1 MPTLMVSEFQMRPS
15 RLRSINLNLLPILQ
29 SLLTTRSVTRT
40 AEQLHM
46 SQPGVSDALAK
57 LRIHYKDD
65 LLVRAGGEMQPTQLA
80 LALQEE
86 LNGSI
91 EALERVIERETF
103 DPGVLERRFVIAT
116 ADVVVLALVNNLIED
131 LQKEA
136 PGVMVQFEDLPSDY
150 FDSVRTGSIDLL
162 LGPQYVLETKGLVEM
177 ALYDETVVCIAR
189 KNHPRIKGR
198 LSTEDYRDLAHAS
211 FRANQ
216 RTDKTFQTLHL
227 GAAPNDIVRL
237 PYYTLMPVIVE
248 ESDVV
253 AMIPKRAA
261 EYYAK
266 RHNIQILNPPFKVPN
281 VTIAAYWSRIHD
293 RDPAHVWF
301 REKVRSAVPLA

>member
-1 MPTLMVSEFQMRPS
+1 MRPS
-15 RLRSINLNLLPILQ
+15 KLRSINLNLLPILQ

-40 AEQLHM
+40 AEHLHM

-57 LRIHYKDD
+57 LRAHYNDD

-91 EALERVIERETF
+91 EALERVIERDGF
-103 DPGVLERRFVIAT
+103 DPKKLERRFVIST
-116 ADVVVLALVNNLIED
+116 ADVVVLSLVNKVIDGLED
-131 LQKEA
+131 EA
-136 PGVMVQFEDLPSDY
+136 PGVTVQFEGIQADY
-150 FDSVRTGSIDLL
+150 LDSVRTGEVDLL
-162 LGPQYVLETKGLVEM
+162 VGPHNVLETKGLMEM
-177 ALYDETVVCIAR
+177 ELYDETLVCIAR
-189 KNHPRIKGR
+189 RNHPKIKGQ
-198 LSTEDYRDLAHAS
+198 LSSRAYKDLAHAA

-216 RTDKTFQTLHL
+216 RTNESFETMLVGTRQ
-227 GAAPNDIVRL
+227 NDIVRL
-237 PYYTLMPVIVE
+237 PHYTLMPVIVE

-261 EYYAK
+261 EYYAE
-266 RHNIQILNPPFKVPN
+266 RHRIQAFDPPFKVPN

-293 RDPAHVWF
+293 RDPAHKWF
-301 REKVRSAVPLA
+301 RNRVRSAAPTS